1 LERKKTEVS
10 MIGNITAALVA
21 AILLAS
27 AGVASAQ
34 IGRHG
39 PNPYYNGYYNPYY
52 NGYNNGYNNGYY
64 NSYYDRQ
71 YWEGVPTR

>member
-1 LERKKTEVS
+1 MTGK
-10 MIGNITAALVA
+10 ITAALVA

-34 IGRHG
+34 IGRRG
-39 PNPYYNGYYNPYY
+39 PTYYNP
-52 NGYNNGYNNGYY
+52 YY

-71 YWEGVPTR
+71 YREGVTPGGRIEQRDPYAGTVFEGVAPY